1 MEPRDRVVQQLVKIR
16 ERLAGKSAK
25 WPPGFNNCDKCG
37 KDISFELAG
46 MFLNDNIDLI
56 IESIRRLD

>member
-1 MEPRDRVVQQLVKIR
+1 VQQLVKIR